1 MLTKRSL
8 VSLPLAIGLLF
19 GAVETANAERLV
31 QSTTEARTYVYFNA
45 NKDAVQKLLPAGWV
59 SNPGTGALKDANFF
73 IALIEGIAADNA
85 EGMPVPHQGRFAVM
99 VVPAKNEQ
107 TGIVASMIVGGFVSQ
122 PQAAP
127 GAYGV
132 YAPAKFAVAK
142 SSRSEG
148 TNATMVEETWEVS
161 TDTGDQ
167 LRLSISYERGVGTRA
182 HVEPRIYA
190 AAKPE
195 FYRIYKADQVT
206 EVVYSAAADAKRAQ
220 KVEFMGSGS
229 QLSRVFDG
237 KEQPV
242 AVMSLPA
249 YYRQIFLPD

>member
-8 VSLPLAIGLLF
+8 ASLPLAIGLLC
-19 GAVETANAERLV
+19 GAVGTANAERLV
-31 QSTTEARTYVYFNA
+31 QSTTETRTYVYFNA

-59 SNPGTGALKDANFF
+59 SNPGTGALKDANVF

-85 EGMPVPHQGRFAVM
+85 EGKPVLHQGRFAVL

-107 TGIVASMIVGGFVSQ
+107 TGTAASMIVGGFVSQ

-127 GAYGV
+127 GAYGN
-132 YAPAKFAVAK
+132 YAPARITVAK

-148 TNATMVEETWEVS
+148 TSATTVEETWEVS
-161 TDTGDQ
+161 TDAGDQ
-167 LRLSISYERGVGTRA
+167 IRFSLSYERGVGTRA
-182 HVEPRIYA
+182 HVEPRIYSA
-190 AAKPE
+190 TKPE

-206 EVVYSAAADAKRAQ
+206 EVVHSVAADAKRAQ
-220 KVEFMGSGS
+220 KVEFTGSGP
-229 QLSRVFDG
+229 QLSKVFDG
-237 KEQPV
+237 TEQPV